1 MQKKKGS
8 YIVNNVVIHCKYSI
22 PEFIIKSRNYFEQ
35 SDLSPWID
43 FIFLEKQILNSEE
56 SPTLFNFKTYEELSE
71 LEKIKEKNIP
81 FDEKVQLIKDKVNM
95 FKFGTNPAKVFNKLH
110 EKMNIKN
117 DEKEKDLN
125 IYDKDEEKSINI
137 INKYIQ
143 KKIKEKFDYYFI
155 NTKNNN
161 EIELIFIFKNNIDIL
176 KLNIEELKYTEIS
189 QKHQEILNIEPYN
202 NLLCEIFPEIYCIV
216 RYIDNTISF
225 IVNKKILRYNLNCLV
240 TSVENKTNKNKKD
253 KTCKEII
260 IGDERGFLH
269 LIEIKIELNQNQIY
283 EIKNIKIKKS
293 VKVHEGKIIGL
304 LYN

>member
-1 MQKKKGS
+1 M
-8 YIVNNVVIHCKYSI
+8 
-22 PEFIIKSRNYFEQ
+22 
-35 SDLSPWID
+35 
-43 FIFLEKQILNSEE
+43 
-56 SPTLFNFKTYEELSE
+56 
-71 LEKIKEKNIP
+71 
-81 FDEKVQLIKDKVNM
+81 
-95 FKFGTNPAKVFNKLH
+95 
-110 EKMNIKN
+110 
-117 DEKEKDLN
+117 
-125 IYDKDEEKSINI
+125 
-137 INKYIQ
+137 
-143 KKIKEKFDYYFI
+143 
-155 NTKNNN
+155 
-161 EIELIFIFKNNIDIL
+161 
-176 KLNIEELKYTEIS
+176 
-189 QKHQEILNIEPYN
+189 
-202 NLLCEIFPEIYCIV
+202 